1 MAASR
6 RQGSFSPHA
15 GVEKLS
21 AESAAFY
28 SRVYGAARAG
38 CLNELRKVGCGDEEA
53 EEILAASFERIMR
66 KHDPIAQK
74 FLPSQMVVLLKKACR
89 DLLIDERRRAGILR
103 QVPVDDARGAHDTS
117 MASPTETA
125 ETKEAI
131 AMGRE
136 AIASLSSRDRKVFFQ
151 RHQLGLSPDEIR
163 KKNPGLSSRT
173 YRKVLQRANARALK
187 AFVAIDSGT
196 RCGEMEGGHLR
207 KYVAGETSGAEHRTV
222 LAHLQHCRSCQITTA
237 KMQGYLHDIAG
248 GLVLAASADRIGS
261 SRFADSASWVVD
273 NLSHGGNALADAT
286 RGVRERLRELAVRA
300 ATSSGAS
307 GETAVGQAIGASGAK
322 VAAVCAGSA
331 VAACVATGVVPIG
344 SFVPEPREVK
354 PGHIQTKPAARR
366 AAQPRSSAPLPQPK
380 RPEARKPEKTVER
393 PSQGAQTPTAPPTRH
408 EPTRKKATVD
418 NQTTGEEFGADSTG
432 AGIPLPNYGS
442 SPSVGEAS
450 QADGESTAGSD
461 SGGGSSG
468 GGSGG
473 SAGANPG
480 AGGFGM

>member
-1 MAASR
+1 MAAR
-6 RQGSFSPHA
+6 RGQGPSSPRT
-15 GVEKLS
+15 GVEKLT

-28 SRVYGAARAG
+28 ARVYGAARAG
-38 CLNELRKVGCGDEEA
+38 CLSDLRKVGCGEEEA
-53 EEILAASFERIMR
+53 EEIFAASFERVMQ
-66 KHDPIAQK
+66 KHDPIAQE

-89 DLLIDERRRAGILR
+89 ERLIDERRHAGLLR

-117 MASPTETA
+117 SASPPETA
-125 ETKEAI
+125 ETKEAV

-136 AIASLSSRDRKVFFQ
+136 AIASLSSRDRKLFFQ
-151 RHQLGLSPDEIR
+151 RHQLGLSPDEILA
-163 KKNPGLSSRT
+163 KNPGLSRRT

-187 AFVAIDSGT
+187 AFVAIDSGA
-196 RCGEMEGGHLR
+196 RCGDMEREHLR
-207 KYVAGETSGAEHRTV
+207 KYIAGETTGSEHRAV

-248 GLVLAASADRIGS
+248 GLVLATSADRVGGNRI
-261 SRFADSASWVVD
+261 ADSASWVVD
-273 NLSHGGNALADAT
+273 SLSNGGHALADAT
-286 RGVRERLRELAVRA
+286 RGVRERLRELAIRA
-300 ATSSGAS
+300 ATSSGAG

-322 VAAVCAGSA
+322 VAAACAGTA
-331 VAACVATGVVPIG
+331 IVACVATGVVPIG
-344 SFVPEPREVK
+344 PVIPEPREVK
-354 PGHIQTKPAARR
+354 SGKIQTPKPAPRHLVAPHASAPQAQKTSTEGRR
-366 AAQPRSSAPLPQPK
+366 QEKTGERESQAAQTA
-380 RPEARKPEKTVER
+380 
-393 PSQGAQTPTAPPTRH
+393 APPRH

-432 AGIPLPNYGS
+432 AGTPLPNYGS
-442 SPSVGEAS
+442 APSVGEAS
-450 QADGESTAGSD
+450 QVDGQSTAGSD